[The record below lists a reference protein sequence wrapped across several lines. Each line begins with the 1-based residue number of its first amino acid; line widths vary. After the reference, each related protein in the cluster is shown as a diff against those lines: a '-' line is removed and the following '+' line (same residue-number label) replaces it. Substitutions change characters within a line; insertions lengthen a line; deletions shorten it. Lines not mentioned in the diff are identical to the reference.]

1 MKPSQNYNNDIQIDP
16 NLFLPPKPANKK
28 EEENQRMTEYYKM
41 KIAEIEKERIE
52 WMTKLEA
59 LNQNTQDFYAKEWEL
74 RKLTDEITEL
84 QQSLSE
90 AISVRMI
97 SLTVFLSSSS
107 LPLTQP
113 ENTHPL
119 PLWSEKSEMR

>member
-16 NLFLPPKPANKK
+16 NLFIPPKPMNKK
-28 EEENQRMTEYYKM
+28 EEENQRMMEYYKM

-59 LNQNTQDFYAKEWEL
+59 LNQNTQDFYTKEWEL

-90 AISVRMI
+90 ANIALNQERKKVIHFRSDLRDACH
-97 SLTVFLSSSS
+97 SQSSGR
-107 LPLTQP
+107 TFG
-113 ENTHPL
+113 TGFVY
-119 PLWSEKSEMR
+119 